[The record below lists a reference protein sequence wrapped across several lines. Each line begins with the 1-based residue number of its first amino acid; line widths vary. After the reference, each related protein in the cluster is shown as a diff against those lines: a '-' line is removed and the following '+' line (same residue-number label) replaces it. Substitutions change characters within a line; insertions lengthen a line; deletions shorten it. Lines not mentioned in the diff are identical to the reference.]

1 MALKKYI
8 RTALINIVVAAF
20 PVWLSAQ
27 GIRLT
32 PGSFMIMD
40 GPVKLVLNN
49 AGLITDGGFKQG
61 TSTIIYTGNATT
73 AQPLLGGSNTP
84 AFKHVT
90 INRPSNDVVLN
101 GDIVIEGTLAMING
115 HLQLN
120 NHTLDLGSA
129 GNISGESNSSHITG
143 TNGGVIRKTAIL
155 NAPQAVNPGNIGV
168 ELTSAANLGQTVI
181 ERGHLQQSLPGVGPG
196 IQRYFIIIPT
206 NNVAVNGTLRFYYL
220 DSELAGI
227 NENTLALWSGID
239 AQEGE
244 WVLNGKDTSDTTNN
258 IVVKYGLNNFNT
270 FTLAPETISQMLR
283 VSNNV
288 IPQPVASKA
297 QTSVQVYPNPLQDQ
311 FVVALFSNQ
320 EKEYVISLYNQ
331 NGQLL
336 QSKKSLCRK
345 GMNQIYWNMSDY
357 AQGVYF
363 VVFESDGLKS
373 IKIIKQ

>member
-1 MALKKYI
+1 MALKKYL
-8 RTALINIVVAAF
+8 RTVLINIVVAAF
-20 PVWLSAQ
+20 PVWISAQ

-61 TSTIIYTGNATT
+61 KSTIVFTGNGPT
-73 AQPLLGGSNTP
+73 AQSRLGGNNIA
-84 AFKHVT
+84 AFRNIT
-90 INRPSNDVVLN
+90 INRSTNDVLLIDN
-101 GDIVIEGTLAMING
+101 IVIEGTLTMIKGN
-115 HLQLN
+115 LQLN
-120 NHTLDLGSA
+120 SSSIDLGST

-244 WVLNGKDTSDTTNN
+244 WILNGKDSSDTVNN
-258 IVVKYGLNNFNT
+258 IVVKYGLNNFNA
-270 FTLAPETISQMLR
+270 FTLAPETTSQMLR

-288 IPQPVASKA
+288 IPQPMTSKA

-311 FVVALFSNQ
+311 FVVALVSSE

-331 NGQLL
+331 YGQLL
-336 QSKKSLCRK
+336 QSKKPLCRK
-345 GMNQIYWNMSDY
+345 GMNPIYWNMSDY
-357 AQGVYF
+357 ANGVYF
-363 VVFESDGLKS
+363 VVFENDGLKS
-373 IKIIKQ
+373 IKIVKQ